1 MSASLLE
8 PMSIVARARASR
20 ALLAA
25 LAIGLAAMGAAFWP
39 EARAA
44 VHVWYAS
51 TAYSHCFFVLPI
63 ALYLGWDRR
72 AAVAATPVEPF
83 PVALLAGVPL
93 ALVWLAAERLGLMEG
108 RQIMALA
115 MFEVFCLAVL
125 GWRMC
130 RVLAAPLLYLF
141 FLVPFG
147 AFVTPALQQF
157 TARFTT
163 LGLDLIGVPN
173 FSDAF
178 TIMIPEGNFYVAE
191 ACAGLRFL
199 IASIAFGTLYACL
212 IYTSVWRRVAFIAA
226 SIVVPIIAN
235 GFRALG
241 IVTLGHIIGSAQAA
255 VTDHILYG
263 WMFFSIVILLLI
275 LAGLPFR
282 QDHAIAA
289 PAPRRGMKPAPATRG
304 TFNHAIAIAAG
315 FVLIANGGPL
325 AAMALD
331 RAAIP
336 AAAAVSPEFAV
347 PDGCATEGSGPD
359 EAAESDADGVRHV
372 VQQIAC
378 GGVTLTVSVA
388 TLPPRAN
395 PSLLA
400 ATLRGETR
408 EGAAEDASIRSLPTP
423 AIVPA
428 SWRLAETSDPSRMT
442 ATALWLDGVPSSV
455 GLRARVD
462 QAARGILGA
471 GSSPVLVAVGL
482 ALPGEHIDDRRRE
495 QSEAVLA
502 RFLNAQSTLDAQV
515 RARSAIASR

>member
-1 MSASLLE
+1 MSTSLLV
-8 PMSIVARARASR
+8 PTSIAARARSSR
-20 ALLAA
+20 ALVVA
-25 LAIGLAAMGAAFWP
+25 LAIGLATMGVAFWP

-63 ALYLGWDRR
+63 ALYLAWDRR
-72 AAVAATPVEPF
+72 VAVLATPVEPF
-83 PVALLAGVPL
+83 PAALLLGLPL
-93 ALVWLAAERLGLMEG
+93 ALAWLVAERLGVMEG
-108 RQIMALA
+108 RQIMALGLL
-115 MFEVFCLAVL
+115 EIFCLAVL
-125 GWRMC
+125 GRRMWRA
-130 RVLAAPLLYLF
+130 LAAPLLYLF

-147 AFVTPALQQF
+147 AFVTPVLQQF

-212 IYTSVWRRVAFIAA
+212 IYTSLWRRVAFIAA

-255 VTDHILYG
+255 VTDHLLYG
-263 WMFFSIVILLLI
+263 WMFFSIVIVLLI
-275 LAGLPFR
+275 VAGLPFR
-282 QDHAIAA
+282 QDQAALA
-289 PAPRRGMKPAPATRG
+289 PAPGRAVNPPPAIGG
-304 TFNHAIAIAAG
+304 TFNQTIAIAVGFAVIAG
-315 FVLIANGGPL
+315 AGPL

-331 RAAIP
+331 RAAVP
-336 AAAAVSPEFAV
+336 AAVAVSPDFV
-347 PDGCATEGSGPD
+347 LPTGCAAEAPGSDADAG
-359 EAAESDADGVRHV
+359 SDADGVRHV
-372 VQQIAC
+372 VRHIAC
-378 GGVTLTVSVA
+378 GGLTLTVSVA

-400 ATLRGETR
+400 ATLRGVTR
-408 EGAAEDASIRSLPTP
+408 EAEAEDASIRSLPTP
-423 AIVPA
+423 SIVPA
-428 SWRLAETSDPSRMT
+428 SWRLAETSDPSRLT
-442 ATALWLDGVPSSV
+442 ATALWIDGVPARI

-462 QAARGILGA
+462 QAARGLFGA
-471 GSSPVLVAVGL
+471 ASSPVLVAVGL

-495 QSEAVLA
+495 QSEAMLA
-502 RFLNAQSTLDAQV
+502 RFLNAQTTLDAQV